1 MARWDIDMGWKS
13 VATIRCFA
21 RPASSLVGHSAF
33 KGSASALA
41 QFNAMGLGGWVLVDL
56 ALNWGGWALAAALK
70 TERFYDLVGSLSFVT
85 LTIGSLALAGP
96 ITARKLLVSCM
107 VGLWAGRLGSYLVA
121 RVHKVGKDSRFDEVK
136 HQPAMFLFYWT
147 MQALWVFITL
157 TPVLLINTA
166 TVAKPLAWFDAPG
179 VCLWASGLML
189 EAVADWQKDQW
200 RAKPQNKGRFITTG
214 LWGISRHPNY
224 LGEMMLWYVSGVPIL
239 ERQADQR
246 WGSEAEYQA
255 YKASTPVLVPD
266 LSRLFKTDPSL

>member
-1 MARWDIDMGWKS
+1 
-13 VATIRCFA
+13 
-21 RPASSLVGHSAF
+21 
-33 KGSASALA
+33 
-41 QFNAMGLGGWVLVDL
+41 MGLGGWVLVDL

-224 LGEMMLWYVSGVPIL
+224 LGEMMLWWGVFFTCVAGFSKPQHLASVASPLFVMLLLRYVSGVPIL

-266 LSRLFKTDPSL
+266 FGRLFKTDPSL